1 MPLRLICTAL
11 LAAVLAGVLLVVWA
25 GGDSSALATA
35 GVADGRATV
44 LAAAGDPAGEAAGP
58 GGARCV
64 ADATGASSSSPTQP
78 VADAIAAPTGATDVA
93 SGATGTTT
101 ADLDA
106 FRAAYQEQRR
116 QGCLGLLPADNVRYD
131 ACLERYLLWI
141 AGDPS
146 PDPLSAWGHK
156 GEVVRSDGEPPAG
169 CDGNLAGGTGTT
181 GAVAAA
187 KWWASSPHRDAV
199 YRPDFRGDLAHACLG
214 FASVHGGAPGD
225 SPDFVRSASRW
236 YAC

>member
-1 MPLRLICTAL
+1 VPLRLICTTL
-11 LAAVLAGVLLVVWA
+11 LAAVLTGVLVVVWG

-35 GVADGRATV
+35 GVADGRAAV
-44 LAAAGDPAGEAAGP
+44 QAVQGGP
-58 GGARCV
+58 VTETDGAGGAACV
-64 ADATGASSSSPTQP
+64 DDVPRASVPSPGLP
-78 VADAIAAPTGATDVA
+78 GDDLLPAPTGAPDAA

-106 FRAAYQEQRR
+106 FRAAYDHQRR
-116 QGCLGLLPADNVRYD
+116 EGCLGPLPAANVRYD
-131 ACLERYLLWI
+131 PCLERYLFWI

-156 GEVVRSDGEPPAG
+156 GEVVRSDGVPPAG

-181 GAVAAA
+181 GDVAAA
-187 KWWASSPHRDAV
+187 KWWASAPHRAAV
-199 YRPDFRGDLAHACLG
+199 YRPDFRGDLVHACVG
-214 FASVHGGAPGD
+214 YAAVHGGAPD
-225 SPDFVRSASRW
+225 DRPDFVRAASRW

>member
-1 MPLRLICTAL
+1 VTLRLICTAL
-11 LAAVLAGVLLVVWA
+11 LAAVLAGVLMVVWA

-35 GVADGRATV
+35 GVADGWATV
-44 LAAAGDPAGEAAGP
+44 LAVGGGPGADAEGP
-58 GGARCV
+58 GGAGCV
-64 ADATGASSSSPTQP
+64 VDATGASPASRPQP
-78 VADAIAAPTGATDVA
+78 VADASAAPTGAADAA
-93 SGATGTTT
+93 SGATGTTVD
-101 ADLDA
+101 DLDA

-116 QGCLGLLPADNVRYD
+116 QGCLEPLPADNVRYD
-131 ACLERYLLWI
+131 ACLERYLFWI

-156 GEVVRSDGEPPAG
+156 GQVVRSDGEPAVG

-181 GAVAAA
+181 GAVAAD
-187 KWWASSPHRDAV
+187 KWWASTPHRDAV